1 MLLVTLKYNLSILPP
16 TLVVNKLQFA
26 TEAQVQVKHVGMAVS
41 VQLTGQIIAYCS
53 DLVCWTLKNYIT
65 FAQFFPETL
74 AGVSSLSFPPKDNTY
89 WISVTSTSCHH
100 QCISIAPPA
109 QLNASLRMTH
119 HGKTWSFAKPSRL
132 VRDNVLSGGHYP
144 KINPNGANSTPTR
157 SGGGVVSS
165 WRDLFLDNDRK

>member
-1 MLLVTLKYNLSILPP
+1 MPFLFFSLSLPEAVSLHTQHILPP

-89 WISVTSTSCHH
+89 
-100 QCISIAPPA
+100 
-109 QLNASLRMTH
+109 
-119 HGKTWSFAKPSRL
+119 
-132 VRDNVLSGGHYP
+132 
-144 KINPNGANSTPTR
+144 
-157 SGGGVVSS
+157 
-165 WRDLFLDNDRK
+165 